1 MATVEDVL
9 EQVDGLRRDAADRV
23 ATQFATVT
31 ALASATTDQ
40 LTQITGIG
48 QVMAERIHAAAAGA
62 KGGEATTSNAS
73 ASQSASTSGAGED
86 PGLVGKVLHTATTA
100 AVGVVGRAV
109 PVARRLVGK
118 VTKRGR

>member
-86 PGLVGKVLHTATTA
+86 PG
-100 AVGVVGRAV
+100 
-109 PVARRLVGK
+109 PVSYTHLTLPTIYSV
-118 VTKRGR
+118 